1 MKKLLAC
8 LLTLTLALGAMLLPA
23 SAEGN
28 VYTALYGSEVSTLNY
43 LTSGTTWDLT
53 VGANTVDTLIEYN
66 SIGEIVP
73 GLAES
78 WETSVDQLTWTF
90 HLRQGQKWY
99 DCTCA
104 EVADVTA
111 NDFVAAAKYV
121 LTPEYDSS
129 VEYMFEEAN
138 ILNAAAYYEGEI
150 TDFAEV
156 GVKALDDYT
165 LQYTLSQPTPYLLSC
180 MTYGSFM
187 PAYGPQLE
195 ELGAEFATSND
206 KMYYNGAFI
215 LTEFERDG

>member
-8 LLTLTLALGAMLLPA
+8 LLTLTLALSAMLLPA

-78 WETSVDQLTWTF
+78 WETSEDQLTWTF

-99 DCTCA
+99 DYTCA
-104 EVADVTA
+104 EVADV
-111 NDFVAAAKYV
+111 
-121 LTPEYDSS
+121 
-129 VEYMFEEAN
+129 
-138 ILNAAAYYEGEI
+138 
-150 TDFAEV
+150 
-156 GVKALDDYT
+156 
-165 LQYTLSQPTPYLLSC
+165 LSL
-180 MTYGSFM
+180 
-187 PAYGPQLE
+187 
-195 ELGAEFATSND
+195 
-206 KMYYNGAFI
+206 I
-215 LTEFERDG
+215 HI

>member
-78 WETSVDQLTWTF
+78 WETS
-90 HLRQGQKWY
+90 
-99 DCTCA
+99 
-104 EVADVTA
+104 
-111 NDFVAAAKYV
+111 
-121 LTPEYDSS
+121 
-129 VEYMFEEAN
+129 
-138 ILNAAAYYEGEI
+138 
-150 TDFAEV
+150 
-156 GVKALDDYT
+156 
-165 LQYTLSQPTPYLLSC
+165 
-180 MTYGSFM
+180 
-187 PAYGPQLE
+187 
-195 ELGAEFATSND
+195 
-206 KMYYNGAFI
+206 
-215 LTEFERDG
+215 